1 MKTPKT
7 KSVRELVEMA
17 RAWGLSGYAG
27 LRKSELAKLVGG
39 GLKGRTL
46 VELMAMAREWGL
58 VGLSKLRKH
67 ELAKKLRT
75 KLVEFS
81 QATAKPARKKKTTTK
96 TTAKDMPKKTAKAR
110 WQSRVIVT
118 ERTSSP
124 KIKKR
129 RSAGNGQKPA
139 RIPEATGLPDGYRD
153 GRMVLLPR
161 DPDWLYCYWDPTPEQ
176 QRRLDGERGIPAIR
190 VIRIEDDEKML
201 IQPVRIS
208 HAARSWYFQ
217 VSNPKGAYIA
227 EIGLLDEQGGFE
239 PIMSSN
245 PSGLPPSTASDR
257 LASSLASHADGEQ
270 RNLPGGVAFE
280 TDEKLADKLQAL
292 SVGIEGPGMDS
303 ARALETRQWMEEI
316 GSAGFGH
323 KTDG

>member
-1 MKTPKT
+1 MKTAQS
-7 KSVRELVEMA
+7 KSMRELVEMA
-17 RAWGLSGYAG
+17 KAWGLRGYTG
-27 LRKSELAKLVGG
+27 LTKSELAKLVAG

-46 VELMAMAREWGL
+46 AELTAMAREWGL
-58 VGLSKLRKH
+58 VGLSRLRKH
-67 ELAKKLRT
+67 ELVKKLNA
-75 KLVEFS
+75 KLVKFS
-81 QATAKPARKKKTTTK
+81 RAKAKPARKKKT
-96 TTAKDMPKKTAKAR
+96 AAKAAPR
-110 WQSRVIVT
+110 ETARARRRPNGKRT
-118 ERTSSP
+118 RRTSGI
-124 KIKKR
+124 KAKKR
-129 RSAGNGQKPA
+129 EAGDIETTSLPA
-139 RIPEATGLPDGYRD
+139 GYRD
-153 GRMVLLPR
+153 GRMILLPR

-176 QRRLDGERGIPAIR
+176 QRRLDGERGMPAIR
-190 VIRIEDDEKML
+190 VIGIEDDEKML

-217 VSNPKGAYIA
+217 VSNPKGAYKA
-227 EIGLLDEQGGFE
+227 ELGLLDEQGGFE

-245 PSGLPPSTASDR
+245 PSSLPPSTVSDR

-270 RNLPGGVAFE
+270 RNVPGGVAFE